1 MPWKHYVLVLPLTQ
15 HLVAFEHTSFRF
27 LPLCTHIT
35 QSSPD
40 KLGNLW
46 NIGGIIETL
55 NMGELSVLQSLE
67 LSQHTWNHY
76 FMSQVNGLPKWLWG
90 LVNWP
95 KIWSQTS
102 GDMKSDL
109 SSSSSVILSTCYVS
123 WASLSSSL
131 KCHVVWEI
139 EEWDGEIPAWS
150 LVMGLYLSL
159 TAVCPAFPWG
169 RCVYFLRE
177 WRVQR
182 PHRIRAGGGSAV
194 WQGTGREDE
203 TSCKAWVRRYLWGKV
218 WTTIWS
224 GAAQAAS
231 IKSAFVQGEG

>member
-27 LPLCTHIT
+27 LPLRIHIT
-35 QSSPD
+35 QLSPD

-67 LSQHTWNHY
+67 LPNTHEFTTSCPRLMVYLSGYEAWWTGPRFGVRPQGIWILTCL
-76 FMSQVNGLPKWLWG
+76 LPVQSFW
-90 LVNWP
+90 VR
-95 KIWSQTS
+95 
-102 GDMKSDL
+102 
-109 SSSSSVILSTCYVS
+109 YAS

-131 KCHVVWEI
+131 NCHVVWEI
-139 EEWDGEIPAWS
+139 EEWDREIPAWS

-159 TAVCPAFPWG
+159 TAVCPAFHWG

-177 WRVQR
+177 RRVQR
-182 PHRIRAGGGSAV
+182 PHRICAGGGSAV

-203 TSCKAWVRRYLWGKV
+203 TSCKAWVRRYLCGKV